1 MTNLQAMLGQSLT
14 ESVAAPLPELTR
26 RDIREPRVPR
36 KALAVVGARRAG
48 KTSFLWQ
55 CLSDRLRSGRPR
67 ESLLLLGL
75 EDDRLAGVSVA
86 DLDWALEEY
95 YRRYPT
101 VRTQGGGQLT
111 LCLDEIQVLPG
122 WERFVRR
129 LLDTERIEVLLSG
142 SSAKL
147 LSREVATAL
156 RGRGLELLVHP
167 FSFRETL
174 RHHASEPSTAWHSL
188 GAPERSALD
197 HRLRQYLVAGGY
209 PEAQGLELRDRVS
222 LLTSY
227 VDVAVLRDVIER
239 HSVTNPTA
247 LRWLQRQLL
256 GNPAGAFSVQKFF
269 LALKSQGLPIAKDT
283 LHEYLAHLEDAFLV
297 RTVPIATRSVR
308 RRMVNPRK
316 AYPIDPGLIAVF
328 ALSAEPET
336 GHALETVV
344 MLELERRGYVV
355 FYVRTRDGAE
365 VDFLARA
372 VGERPLL
379 LQVCADAR
387 DSATLAR
394 ELRALVSARAEHR
407 DARLVL
413 ITLDSSPPPRDVP
426 KDVTWMPAARWLL
439 EAHAAHELP

>member
-1 MTNLQAMLGQSLT
+1 M
-14 ESVAAPLPELTR
+14 
-26 RDIREPRVPR
+26 PR
-36 KALAVVGARRAG
+36 KALAVIGARRAG

-67 ESLLLLGL
+67 ASLLLLGL
-75 EDDRLAGVSVA
+75 EDDRLAGVGVA
-86 DLDWALEEY
+86 DLDWTLEEY
-95 YRRYPT
+95 YRRHPA
-101 VRTQGGGQLT
+101 VRTAASGPLT
-111 LCLDEIQVLPG
+111 LCLDEVQVVPG

-142 SSAKL
+142 SSARL

-156 RGRGLELLVHP
+156 RGRGLEVLVHP
-167 FSFRETL
+167 FSFREAL
-174 RHHASEPSTAWHSL
+174 RHHGAEPSESWESQTA
-188 GAPERSALD
+188 ADRSTLD
-197 HRLRQYLVAGGY
+197 HRLRDYLATGGY
-209 PEAQGLELRDRVS
+209 PEAQGLELRDRAA

-269 LALKSQGLPIAKDT
+269 LALKSQGLPVGKDT

-297 RTVPIATRSVR
+297 RTVPIATRSAR

-316 AYPIDPGLIAVF
+316 AYPVDPGLIPIF
-328 ALSAEPET
+328 AQSSEPEI

-344 MLELERRGYVV
+344 MLELERRGYAVA
-355 FYVRTRDGAE
+355 YVRTMDGAE

-372 VGERPLL
+372 PGGGEPPLL

-394 ELRALVSARAEHR
+394 ELRALTSARTEHR
-407 DARLVL
+407 DARLAF

-426 KDVTWMPAARWLL
+426 KGVTWMPAARWLL
-439 EAHAAHELP
+439 EASR